1 MGGRI
6 KTNEK
11 SNRLP
16 FPTIGRIACG
26 MKSEKGFPQSL
37 DYWVASGKYANLF
50 KEAYG
55 EKPTTIQVVFPSDDA
70 SLVCN
75 EYYELRDNAG
85 KLVASGDGE
94 TFKVWGEK
102 NKAYTTL
109 TTNEYPD
116 LMNMVLSR
124 YPKSEWKITLT
135 LNFYIPKIR
144 GVMGLWSFSTKGSAS
159 TIPQVRDAFDAMIES
174 NGHAS
179 GVIFDLNVKMHR
191 SNKPND
197 SSRYPVVTL
206 VANESRE
213 NLEMVNECKKPIMIE
228 G

>member
-6 KTNEK
+6 LNKEKTN
-11 SNRLP
+11 RLQ
-16 FPTIGRIACG
+16 FPIIGKIKVG
-26 MKSEKGFPQSL
+26 EKGENGYPRANEWFL
-37 DYWVASGKYANLF
+37 ASGKYANLF

-70 SLVCN
+70 SLVCRE
-75 EYYELRDNAG
+75 EYTFRDNAG

-94 TFKVWGEK
+94 TFKVWSEK

-144 GVMGLWSFSTKGSAS
+144 GVMGLWSFTTKGSAS

-179 GVIFDLNVKMHR
+179 GVIFDLNVKMHT
-191 SNKPND
+191 SQKPNVA
-197 SSRYPVVTL
+197 SKYPVVTL